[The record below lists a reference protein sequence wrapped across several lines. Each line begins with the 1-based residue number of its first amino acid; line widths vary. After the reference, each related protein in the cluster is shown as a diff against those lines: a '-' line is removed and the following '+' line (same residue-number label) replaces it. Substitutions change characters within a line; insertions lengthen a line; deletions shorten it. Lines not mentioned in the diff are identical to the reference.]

1 MSALTI
7 RLPDNVMDELD
18 KRAQKLHI
26 TRSAYIRKSIETMN
40 KKMQEEEKR
49 TKLIET
55 STAIPNMAYT
65 PALKLFNATIIPKH
79 T

>member
-55 STAIPNMAYT
+55 SKRVRKESILINSEFSKVEYDPEN
-65 PALKLFNATIIPKH
+65 
-79 T
+79 